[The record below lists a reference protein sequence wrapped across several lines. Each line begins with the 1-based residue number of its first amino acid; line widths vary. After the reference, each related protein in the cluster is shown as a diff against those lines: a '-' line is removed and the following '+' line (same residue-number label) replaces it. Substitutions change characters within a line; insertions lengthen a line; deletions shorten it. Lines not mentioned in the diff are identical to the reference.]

1 MAMPAI
7 AVPIVA
13 SWLMSVFISVLSL
26 NRPNFR
32 DPSWSPLSVSGP
44 LPGCHRPLGELDNVV
59 DDDPDDGQDDE
70 HREGELDVHGAGAL
84 EQDVAQAL
92 IGTDELGDDCG
103 RRSDSRGGLHAGED
117 HGERRRNAQI
127 PEGLPGRRTHRL
139 GQVEVA
145 WVEDLEPADA
155 RDE

>member
-7 AVPIVA
+7 AAPIVA
-13 SWLMSVFISVLSL
+13 SWLVSDFIFVLSL
-26 NRPNFR
+26 NRPNFQ

-70 HREGELDVHGAGAL
+70 HREGKLDVHGAGAL

-92 IGTDELGDDCG
+92 IGADELSDDRG
-103 RRSDSRGGLHAGED
+103 RGSNSRGGLQAG
-117 HGERRRNAQI
+117 
-127 PEGLPGRRTHRL
+127 
-139 GQVEVA
+139 
-145 WVEDLEPADA
+145 
-155 RDE
+155 